1 MIVCLIKVVFFLGST
16 VAVWLIKEYNE
27 GRKVYE
33 IEKQKALNKI
43 NEVK

>member
-27 GRKVYE
+27 GKKAYE
-33 IEKQKALNKI
+33 MEVQKAKSRI

>member
-16 VAVWLIKEYNE
+16 LAVWLIKEYNE
-27 GRKVYE
+27 GKKAYDVE
-33 IEKQKALNKI
+33 MQKAKNKI